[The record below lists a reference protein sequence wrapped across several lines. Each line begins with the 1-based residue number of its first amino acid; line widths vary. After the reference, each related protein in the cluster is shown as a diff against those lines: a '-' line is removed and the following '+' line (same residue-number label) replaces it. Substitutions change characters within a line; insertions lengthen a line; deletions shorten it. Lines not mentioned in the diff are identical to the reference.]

1 MADRDGRRPG
11 PRNPLGPQR
20 SGGPERTTILSEA
33 MREEPRASTEG
44 ASTAGKIV
52 GRDGCSGTE
61 PPIGRRQRARRDWSA
76 EPRETLPLP
85 SCRAKP
91 KGHARFTKDAVR
103 VRSKPGIFNAVA
115 ARDGISQSVPALRRG
130 RRARASDGQCAP
142 QSCRSARFKRA
153 DFGPP
158 KGREG
163 VLALPTDPASNARA
177 SAGPGV
183 FAANSKVS
191 FERPAKRPH
200 LCRCGQRSA
209 ARPQRQASAHA
220 DSARPDRPG

>member
-1 MADRDGRRPG
+1 MAISIWLAGRPFSLAMADRDGRRSG

-85 SCRAKP
+85 SCRAKR
-91 KGHARFTKDAVR
+91 KGHARFTKDAVHT
-103 VRSKPGIFNAVA
+103 RSNPDIFNAVA
-115 ARDGISQSVPALRRG
+115 ARDGISQSVPAILRG
-130 RRARASDGQCAP
+130 RRARASDGQCQP
-142 QSCRSARFKRA
+142 QPCRSGARFKRA
-153 DFGPP
+153 DFGLP

-163 VLALPTDPASNARA
+163 VLALPTDPAPNPRA
-177 SAGPGV
+177 SAGLGV
-183 FAANSKVS
+183 FYCQFKS
-191 FERPAKRPH
+191 
-200 LCRCGQRSA
+200 
-209 ARPQRQASAHA
+209 
-220 DSARPDRPG
+220 